1 MNNGRSEYCFFW
13 FLENY
18 SYCWHKNGEKLVSP
32 NFTIDDLDGTIWEL
46 QLYPRGIHDEG
57 EGHISLFLNRSKQ
70 DGGPENVSIKYEL
83 SFRAADGSDHCHG
96 EIEHEFRRGEG
107 YGYRKFL
114 KMDKILLRR
123 KSDYLPEDILT
134 VRCKIW
140 KGEGNILNIGQSS
153 ARSRI
158 RVEKNSF
165 LHVVENFGTLQSNAK
180 QTIKIQSHSK
190 KGCFI
195 ASNLYFTEGLCCK
208 EKIMIEI
215 VPSNS
220 NQILCRCEF
229 SLLDQSGNVI
239 ECGGTDNRYDA
250 ARKSIHKLPLSLT
263 REAVLYRKNEYL
275 PDDKLSLICECTFSS
290 GIEYETIEETLTKVP
305 LIVMKRKRNYVPG
318 KNDYEA
324 AKKLCTNS
332 SVLEDIKSL
341 YFNQCLTDVEVKTET
356 KSFPAHKIVL
366 CARSP
371 VFKAMF
377 TNDMKEK
384 NTDCIRVD
392 DLEDDIVQQLLFFLY
407 SDSIE
412 NLQWESATQL
422 YYAADK
428 YQIGKLKEV
437 CSSFLVGNL
446 TTTNAGELLLLADTH
461 NDNDLKKSV
470 EDFILEH
477 EEEIFVS
484 KEWDI
489 VVKKNPLLVI
499 KTMQLKYQRKN

>member
-1 MNNGRSEYCFFW
+1 MNNGRSEYVFFW
-13 FLENY
+13 FIENY
-18 SYCWHKNGEKLVSP
+18 SYCWHKNGEELDSP
-32 NFTIDDLDGTIWEL
+32 NFTIDELQGTIWNL
-46 QLYPRGIHDEG
+46 QLHPRGMRDED
-57 EGHISLFLNRSKQ
+57 EGHISLFLYRSKQ
-70 DGGPENVSIKYEL
+70 DDGPEDVSIKYEL
-83 SFRAADGSDHCHG
+83 SFIAADGSTFCC
-96 EIEHEFRRGEG
+96 EKTEYEFKRGDG
-107 YGYRKFL
+107 CGCGKFL

-123 KSDYLPEDILT
+123 NSDYLPEDILT

-140 KGEGNILNIGQSS
+140 KGEGNIQNIGQSS

-165 LHVVENFGTLQSNAK
+165 LHVVENFSTLQSDAK
-180 QTIKIQSHSK
+180 QTIKIHSHSK

-195 ASNLYFTEGLCCK
+195 SSSLYFTEGLCCK

-215 VPSNS
+215 VPSNT
-220 NQILCRCEF
+220 NQILCKCEF
-229 SLLDQSGNVI
+229 SLLDRSGNVI
-239 ECGGTDNRYDA
+239 ECGVTDNRYDV
-250 ARKSIHKLPLSLT
+250 ARKSIRKLPLSLT

-275 PDDKLSLICECTFSS
+275 LDDKLSLICKCTFSS
-290 GIEYETIEETLTKVP
+290 GIEFETIEETLNKVP
-305 LIVMKRKRNYVPG
+305 LDVMKRKRNYVPG
-318 KNDYEA
+318 KNAYEA

-341 YFNQCLTDVEVKTET
+341 YINQYLTDVEVKMET
-356 KSFPAHKIVL
+356 KSFQAHKIVL

-384 NTDCIRVD
+384 NIDCIRVD
-392 DLEDDIVQQLLFFLY
+392 DLEDDIMQQLLFFLY
-407 SDSIE
+407 SDNIE

-437 CSSFLVGNL
+437 CSSFLVESL

-461 NDNDLKKSV
+461 NDNNLKKSV
-470 EDFILEH
+470 EGFILEH

-484 KEWDI
+484 KEWDM

-499 KTMQLKYQRKN
+499 KTMQSKYQRKN